1 MATITASLTLS
12 SPDLT
17 SDALN
22 LNTSTTLTKAG
33 TSTGLSQS
41 TGIARKT
48 TEATA
53 TVTLF
58 DGADYDNDKAHK
70 IYIKNTSSTATEFIT
85 LFVNSEKI
93 GRLYAG
99 DWAFLPYS
107 AEPDTN
113 DLKYV
118 PSVSTALTIEYA
130 LFYE

>member
-22 LNTSTTLTKAG
+22 LNTSATLTKA
-33 TSTGLSQS
+33 
-41 TGIARKT
+41 GIARKT

-113 DLKYV
+113 DFKYV

>member
-1 MATITASLTLS
+1 MAAITASLTLS

-53 TVTLF
+53 TVTVF
-58 DGADYDNDKAHK
+58 DAANFADDKASK

-99 DWAFLPYS
+99 DWAFLPWS

-118 PSVSTALTIEYA
+118 PSVSTALTVEYA

>member
-58 DGADYDNDKAHK
+58 DGADYTDNMAGK

-85 LFVNSEKI
+85 IIMNSEAI

-99 DWAFLPYS
+99 DWAFLPYG
-107 AEPDTN
+107 ADADTN
-113 DLKYV
+113 DFKYT
-118 PSVSTALTIEYA
+118 PSVSTALTVEYA